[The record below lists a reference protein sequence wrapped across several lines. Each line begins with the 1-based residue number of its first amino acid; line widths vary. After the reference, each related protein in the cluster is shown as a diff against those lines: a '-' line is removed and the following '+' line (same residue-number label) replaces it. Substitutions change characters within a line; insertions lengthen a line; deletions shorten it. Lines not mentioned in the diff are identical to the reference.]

1 MLNRISGA
9 DPGAEP
15 GASTREPYIL
25 MFSGG
30 GDTGSTH
37 VIKVQGSFAMVPTSP
52 GYIINANKNTASR
65 LVAANGNVLVLATK
79 AA

>member
-15 GASTREPYIL
+15 GASTREQPVRL
-25 MFSGG
+25 LFSG

-37 VIKVQGSFAMVPTSP
+37 VIKVQGSFEMVPTLTD
-52 GYIINANKNTASR
+52 YFINANLNIAS
-65 LVAANGNVLVLATK
+65 LPVAANSNNQYAM